1 MANSMSAFQIAER
14 LGSFVPTPTAH
25 GDRGA
30 SGTAFDIAL
39 TLGTLGVGGMAMSG
53 TRTAAHAGTALKW
66 FGYARRP
73 VLSYGVHQGY
83 RGASTLMGVSKAY
96 AIIMLAHGIYEMDK
110 NIALARDKEYKR
122 LGINLM
128 GPPGSLWL
136 YDKIY
141 DGPSEQSLASS
152 STPSQQNGGAN
163 GTTKTSTGSQ
173 KSKPKYLYKKRGQP
187 CPPGYRASGGQC
199 VLIGR
204 R

>member
-1 MANSMSAFQIAER
+1 MAYYPGDARNLSRGSRRDFTRNEKIVLGTVAIAIT
-14 LGSFVPTPTAH
+14 G
-25 GDRGA
+25 GA
-30 SGTAFDIAL
+30 AAYALSGTAAGATI
-39 TLGTLGVGGMAMSG
+39 GTGL
-53 TRTAAHAGTALKW
+53 RY

-96 AIIMLAHGIYEMDK
+96 AITMLAHGIYEMDK

-152 STPSQQNGGAN
+152 STPSQQNGGVN

-173 KSKPKYLYKKRGQP
+173 KSNPRLNSKSYKPKAGRI
-187 CPPGYRASGGQC
+187 CAPGYRKVGGRC
-199 VLIGR
+199 VKK
-204 R
+204 

>member
-1 MANSMSAFQIAER
+1 MAYYPGNPKHLTRQDPMTKNQKFVLAGIAI
-14 LGSFVPTPTAH
+14 GIT
-25 GDRGA
+25 GGA
-30 SGTAFDIAL
+30 AAYALSGTAAGATI
-39 TLGTLGVGGMAMSG
+39 GTGL
-53 TRTAAHAGTALKW
+53 RY

-96 AIIMLAHGIYEMDK
+96 AITMLAHGIYEMDK

-152 STPSQQNGGAN
+152 STPSQQNGGVN

-173 KSKPKYLYKKRGQP
+173 KSNPRLNSKSYKPKAGRK
-187 CPPGYRASGGQC
+187 CAPGYRKVGGRC
-199 VLIGR
+199 VKK
-204 R
+204 